1 VKIVDTQIKIL
12 SVSGRSTWFK
22 AVSRGARFS
31 RRVEPPPLVDL
42 STDSDDVALYEQ
54 FDAV

>member
-1 VKIVDTQIKIL
+1 MKIVDTQIKIL
-12 SVSGRSTWFK
+12 SSGRSTWFK